1 MKKRLTAILTVMAL
15 MLTGCA
21 GNVTSGTESQ
31 PASDA
36 QSGISDNESSD
47 TSSRYEIITATEM
60 AEKMGLGISLGNTM
74 EAYEATDC
82 EKITY
87 EWIPVVGGNEP
98 QDYETCWGCLLYTSP
113 SPRDCS

>member
-47 TSSRYEIITATEM
+47 T
-60 AEKMGLGISLGNTM
+60 
-74 EAYEATDC
+74 
-82 EKITY
+82 
-87 EWIPVVGGNEP
+87 
-98 QDYETCWGCLLYTSP
+98 CLLYTS
-113 SPRDCS
+113 DAADE

>member
-36 QSGISDNESSD
+36 QSGIFADWNDIPYVDFSKPW
-47 TSSRYEIITATEM
+47 YV
-60 AEKMGLGISLGNTM
+60 KKWGL
-74 EAYEATDC
+74 A
-82 EKITY
+82 
-87 EWIPVVGGNEP
+87 
-98 QDYETCWGCLLYTSP
+98 
-113 SPRDCS
+113 